1 MNDLIETAAELQEFF
16 ESHKWDFCFIG
27 GLAVIHWGEPR
38 LTRDIDVTLLAGFS
52 KEADFVDPLLSRF
65 SAKL

>member
-1 MNDLIETAAELQEFF
+1 MNDLIDTAAELQRFF
-16 ESHKWDFCFIG
+16 EQQKWDFCFIG

-38 LTRDIDVTLLAGFS
+38 LTRDIEVTLLAGFS
-52 KEADFVDPLLSRF
+52 EDANYEDLLLSRS